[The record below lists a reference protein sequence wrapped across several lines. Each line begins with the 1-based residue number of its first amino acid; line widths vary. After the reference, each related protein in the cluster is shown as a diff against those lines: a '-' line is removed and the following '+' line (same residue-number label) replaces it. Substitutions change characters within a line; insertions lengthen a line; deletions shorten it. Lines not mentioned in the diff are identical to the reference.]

1 MQSKKEITNRS
12 KKTLNFNLIA
22 IWVSTIVLSLQTAVA
37 QGKNSGIEVLIVTGI
52 SSMIASVFYIL
63 KMNFRLKG
71 LLVNLSPLFGCLYLA
86 HLQGGLGSGFLIY
99 NTCLLLVALY
109 SDITLLC
116 IYGAILDFSLILM
129 YIFSPNSIL
138 GANMEF
144 TGFVSS
150 IAIINISI
158 LLLCLLTK
166 WSAELIKESLEKEK
180 KTLELLSKLE
190 NTMGGIDKS
199 TGVLNGSIEKCNV
212 NINMVKEI
220 SEEVVSAVNE
230 MTNGITMQADNV
242 NNISQTIIS
251 TASTVEHSKE
261 ISQKLVSVSEAVKND
276 VSEGAQQIKEMDK
289 QMNIIKNAVQSSLDT
304 VSTLQK
310 QMSDI
315 DKFLS
320 GIKNIAEQTN
330 LLALNA
336 SIEASRAGEAGR
348 GFSVVAKEV
357 AKLAEESNSTVED
370 IYKIIKSTS
379 TTTSVA
385 LGEAKKGNDAVNMG
399 DQIAQKLYQTFEDLT
414 TVFDELNLHISKQ
427 SHIIDDVKDTF
438 TVVDTE
444 VQNIAAVSEEYAAT
458 TEEILS
464 VIHEQNNKIS
474 EIVQEI
480 QGINNISNELNGM
493 TK

>member
-1 MQSKKEITNRS
+1 MRSGKEITNRN
-12 KKTLNFNLIA
+12 KKTLNFNIIA
-22 IWVSTIVLSLQTAVA
+22 IWISSIVLSLQTAVS
-37 QGKNSGIEVLIVTGI
+37 QGKAPAIQVLIITGI
-52 SSMIASVFYIL
+52 SSIIASVFYIS
-63 KMNFRLKG
+63 KMNFRVKG
-71 LLVNLSPLFGCLYLA
+71 LLVSLSPFFGCLYLSYV
-86 HLQGGLGSGFLIY
+86 QGGLGSGFLIY

-109 SDITLLC
+109 SDITLLI
-116 IYGAILDFSLILM
+116 IYGIILDFSLILM
-129 YIFSPNSIL
+129 YIASPNSVL
-138 GANMEF
+138 GASMEF

-166 WSAELIKESLEKEK
+166 WSEELIKESIEKEK
-180 KTLELLSKLE
+180 KTLELLGKLE

-199 TGVLNGSIEKCNV
+199 TGVLNSSIEKCNV

-220 SEEVVSAVNE
+220 SEDVVSSVNE

-242 NNISQTIIS
+242 NNISQTIIN
-251 TASTVEHSKE
+251 AGNTVEQSKE
-261 ISQKLVSVSEAVKND
+261 ISRKIVNVSEVVNND
-276 VSEGAQQIKEMDK
+276 VTEGALHIKEMDK
-289 QMNIIKNAVQSSLDT
+289 QMSIIKNAVKSSLDT
-304 VSTLQK
+304 VISLQN

-315 DKFLS
+315 DKFLA

-357 AKLAEESNSTVED
+357 AKLAEESNRTVED

-385 LGEAKKGNDAVNMG
+385 LSEAQKGNEAVTMG
-399 DQIAQKLYQTFEDLT
+399 DQIAQKLYHTFESLT
-414 TVFDELNLHISKQ
+414 SVFEELNLHISKQ
-427 SHIIDDVKDTF
+427 NHVISDVKDTF

-480 QGINNISNELNGM
+480 QGINNISNELNNM
-493 TK
+493 IK

>member
-1 MQSKKEITNRS
+1 MYAGKEISLRNKR
-12 KKTLNFNLIA
+12 TLNFNIIA
-22 IWVSTIVLSLQTAVA
+22 IWIATFVLALQTAVA
-37 QGKNSGIEVLIVTGI
+37 QGKNAGVEVLIVTGV
-52 SSMIASVFYIL
+52 SSIIASVFYIL
-63 KMNFRLKG
+63 KMNLRVKG

-86 HLQGGLGSGFLIY
+86 HLQGGLGSGLLIY

-116 IYGAILDFSLILM
+116 IYGVILDFSLILM
-129 YIFSPNSIL
+129 YILSPASIL
-138 GANMEF
+138 GDNMEF
-144 TGFVSS
+144 TGFISS
-150 IAIINISI
+150 IAIITLSI
-158 LLLCLLTK
+158 FLLCLLTK
-166 WSAELIKESLEKEK
+166 WSSELIKESLEKEE

-199 TGVLNGSIEKCNV
+199 TGVLSGSIEKCNV

-220 SEEVVSAVNE
+220 SEDVVSAVNE
-230 MTNGITMQADNV
+230 MTNGINMQADNV
-242 NNISQTIIS
+242 NNISQTIIN
-251 TASTVEHSKE
+251 TGNTVEQSKD
-261 ISQKLVSVSEAVKND
+261 ISRKIVSVSEVVNND
-276 VSEGAQQIKEMDK
+276 VTEGAQQIKEMDK
-289 QMNIIKNAVQSSLDT
+289 QMNIIKNAVKSSLDT
-304 VSTLQK
+304 VITLQK

-315 DKFLS
+315 DKFLA

-357 AKLAEESNSTVED
+357 GKLAEESNSTVEN
-370 IYKIIKSTS
+370 IYKIIKDTS

-385 LGEAKKGNDAVNMG
+385 LGEAQKGNEAVDMG
-399 DQIAQKLYQTFEDLT
+399 DQIAQKLYHTFENLT
-414 TVFDELNLHISKQ
+414 TVFEELNVHISKQ
-427 SHIIDDVKDTF
+427 SNVINDVKDTF

-464 VIHEQNNKIS
+464 VINEQNNKIT

-480 QGINNISNELNGM
+480 QEINNISNELNKM
-493 TK
+493 IK